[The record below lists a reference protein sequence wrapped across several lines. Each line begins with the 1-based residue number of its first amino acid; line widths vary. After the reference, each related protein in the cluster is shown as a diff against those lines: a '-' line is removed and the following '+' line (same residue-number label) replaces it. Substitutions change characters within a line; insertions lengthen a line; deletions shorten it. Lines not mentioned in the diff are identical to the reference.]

1 MQHYYFNTPDLVSQ
15 EKVSKNM
22 KFNQFFQK
30 TLVSEISQR
39 VIDKLPYNLQQELSK
54 NKMPFN
60 KIFGNQLRLIEP
72 LRGTSQ
78 YGETIRNILSNDFEL
93 DFEKWI
99 GTKLTDKDK
108 KNPTRIGKLLNNKKR
123 EILKNISALQEQLE
137 TPPKT
142 EVGVFHHSVKS
153 GWIEKY
159 KTQIKEIDDLLKVN
173 DLQKAHIS
181 TTKSQYSIIYSRVP
195 VDVVRMSDFSWNS
208 CHSEGGDYFYC
219 ALADATLNA
228 GIAYLVDSQ
237 QLIEF
242 AGGQDKI
249 QSFLQQDEIF
259 KDSKRAISGIQ
270 PLARIRIRNVLD
282 SQGNSIAV
290 PSTKIYKDRD
300 LKGVDTTF
308 KDQVLQWAKKQD
320 VSNYEWEDTLTLKGG
335 SYQDANVDVKTMI
348 KTIWGKDISYDVS
361 SDEDEFREEQ
371 DEENDHDE
379 EQFLD
384 SVREDIDVEKI
395 FRDAL
400 GVDYEENFTVDL
412 DLYNGELK
420 LEYDLSGEF
429 LNYMAKN
436 INQDFAKKTLNLQ
449 RNTSDYDKNF
459 TVLIDPLARKDVQFT
474 SAKSFEFSHHNYNY
488 DVETQYFDFRRF
500 NDSVEKYIE
509 SVIAAFLGES
519 YDVDHPQYLRAA
531 MNKKIAEQYGVE
543 YPEYSEEKV
552 SELIGWHQQPEFFHK
567 TILPKLDYK
576 LTRANDGYNLDF
588 NLKQE
593 SKEYVLETINNME
606 NFLYHIINKEYKNLY
621 EKSYILILKRTLF
634 IKRPE
639 NILSDVNARSFT
651 LGIKDGYTNTLKV
664 VVDSN
669 SKVDYIE
676 YNIGIVLDSD
686 LNEIIDDGSYVQ
698 WLDALYFLR
707 DEVAPEIQDKKTVEE
722 LENYTKK
729 FVKDDHL
736 KRQGQ
741 MELDLSCINRN
752 MTNNFDLY
760 IQEIWKEAL
769 GNMGTGGLANRSG
782 MSSSSSSGFGM
793 SSSSSSSSPTNKS
806 FINKNQKNNINISSD
821 DMDNILLNPQTK
833 LDDVI
838 KDQNNQKMI
847 FNHIATSLNDP
858 NYKNKDKMQNL
869 LKNNTNL
876 SSAFSK
882 FVAGGMK

>member
-1 MQHYYFNTPDLVSQ
+1 MQHYYFNTHSLVSQ
-15 EKVSKNM
+15 DKVSKNM

-30 TLVSEISQR
+30 TLVSEISQS

-54 NKMPFN
+54 NKMSFN

-78 YGETIRNILSNDFEL
+78 YGETIRNLLSDDFEF
-93 DFEKWI
+93 DFEKWT

-123 EILKNISALQEQLE
+123 ELLKKISDLQEELK

-142 EVGVFHHSVKS
+142 EVVVFHHSVKS

-159 KTQIKEIDDLLKVN
+159 KIQIKEIDDLLKVN

-195 VDVVRMSDFSWNS
+195 VDVVRMSDFSWRS

-219 ALADATLNA
+219 ALADAVLNA
-228 GIAYLVDSQ
+228 GIAYLVDTQ
-237 QLIEF
+237 QLIQF

-270 PLARIRIRNVLD
+270 PLARIRIRNVID

-290 PSTKIYKDRD
+290 PSTKIYKDKD
-300 LKGVDTTF
+300 LKGVDETF
-308 KDQVLQWAKKQD
+308 KDQVLMWAKKQD

-348 KTIWGKDISYDVS
+348 KKIWGKDISYDVS
-361 SDEDEFREEQ
+361 EDEDEFRDEQ
-371 DEENDHDE
+371 DEENDHIE
-379 EQFLD
+379 EQFWD
-384 SVREDIDVEKI
+384 NVREEIDVEKI

-400 GVDYEENFTVDL
+400 GRDYEENFTVDL
-412 DLYNGELK
+412 NLYNGELK

-429 LNYMAKN
+429 LEFLSKKSTNL
-436 INQDFAKKTLNLQ
+436 DKKTIRLQ
-449 RNTSDYDKNF
+449 RQTTAYDKNF
-459 TVLIDPLARKDVQFT
+459 TVFIDPKNRKDIQFT
-474 SAKSFEFSHHNYNY
+474 SVKSFVLY
-488 DVETQYFDFRRF
+488 DYDHDVQTGYFDYRGFVY
-500 NDSVEKYIE
+500 SIEKYIE
-509 SVIAAFLGES
+509 SVISAFLEES
-519 YDVDHPQYLRAA
+519 YDVSHPQYLRAA
-531 MNKKIAEQYGVE
+531 MNKKIAKYYDIEFPKYD
-543 YPEYSEEKV
+543 EEKV
-552 SELIGWHQQPEFFHK
+552 SELIAWHEQPELFHK

-593 SKEYVLETINNME
+593 SKQYVLETIDNME

-621 EKSYILILKRTLF
+621 ENNYIVTLKKTLF

-639 NILSDVNARSFT
+639 NISSDVNARSFT
-651 LGIKDGYTNTLKV
+651 IGMDKQGYDKLKV
-664 VVDSN
+664 VVDSY

-676 YNIGIVLDSD
+676 YKIAIVLESD
-686 LNEIIDDGSYVQ
+686 LNKIIDDGSYLQ

-729 FVKDDHL
+729 FIKDEYL
-736 KRQGQ
+736 KKQGQ
-741 MELDLSCINRN
+741 MDLDLSSINRN
-752 MTNNFDLY
+752 MKNKFDLY
-760 IQEIWKEAL
+760 IQKIWTESLA
-769 GNMGTGGLANRSG
+769 NMGTGGLSNRSG
-782 MSSSSSSGFGM
+782 ANTPSSSSYGT
-793 SSSSSSSSPTNKS
+793 SSSTTSNTQTSQTKPIFSKDKKNKMNVSS
-806 FINKNQKNNINISSD
+806 I
-821 DMDNILLNPQTK
+821 DMDNMLLNPQTK
-833 LDDVI
+833 LDDVL
-838 KDQNNQKMI
+838 KDKDNQNSILTYISSSM
-847 FNHIATSLNDP
+847 SDP
-858 NYKNKDKMQNL
+858 NYKNKEKIQNL
-869 LKNNTNL
+869 IKNNKNL
-876 SSAFSK
+876 SDALSK
-882 FVAGGMK
+882 FIIGGAK